1 MATQIRFTVN
11 DQMTQALQQLK
22 TKFRFMSDAEI
33 FKFAISRLYYEEME
47 VDKNGFTAKDRREL
61 EETLAETEEG
71 VNIEGPFDNAEDF
84 IASLKK

>member
-11 DQMTQALQQLK
+11 DQMMQALQQLK
-22 TKFRFMSDAEI
+22 TRLQFMSDAEI

-47 VDKNGFTAKDRREL
+47 MDENGFTAKDRREL
-61 EETLAETEEG
+61 EEALAETKEV
-71 VNIEGPFDNAEDF
+71 VNLEGPFDNAEDF

>member
-22 TKFRFMSDAEI
+22 TRFRFMSDAEI

-47 VDKNGFTAKDRREL
+47 VDENGFTAKDRREL
-61 EETLAETEEG
+61 EEALAEPTLPE
-71 VNIEGPFDNAEDF
+71 VFTSAEDF
-84 IASLKK
+84 IASLKE